1 MEVTFIGV
9 SNSNYGSKN
18 QELRSQGW
26 KKVRV
31 TVEGRKKMRLKRAE
45 QLMLDYVEQRGLAGV
60 GAMTNVSALET
71 IMKKVDE
78 EIPLKGTVVVE
89 MYERNKKS
97 NAMSVNNVVPA
108 GEVFLPETGP
118 HAEAAAAAHA
128 NVDLMTNAQL
138 EAYKKQE
145 KAKFQKMFN
154 EILGKVTTQFGQ
166 FSVRNAMTNHANAPS
181 AAAAASIFNWKP
193 SANAAPSSSGIG
205 LWEKY
210 HQNLPKLSRS
220 KKNPVKAPQRP
231 KPAMSMGS
239 LFGALKGINSNRKSM
254 KRSLNNNNTSNNKN
268 KNNTHNSNSNGNEP
282 SAKRYKPAGGKR
294 TKRTKKAKSK
304 TNTH

>member
-9 SNSNYGSKN
+9 SNSNYGSKSH
-18 QELRSQGW
+18 QLRAQGW

-45 QLMLDYVEQRGLAGV
+45 QLMMDYIEKRGLAGV
-60 GAMTNVSALET
+60 GAMTNVSALEA

-78 EIPLKGTVVVE
+78 EIPLKGMVLLE
-89 MYERNKKS
+89 MYEPSKKS

-138 EAYKKQE
+138 EEYKKQE
-145 KAKFQKMFN
+145 KAKFQKMFQTLL
-154 EILGKVTTQFGQ
+154 EKVRVGVER
-166 FSVRNAMTNHANAPS
+166 VRIGTASSAESTPPFYWKPS
-181 AAAAASIFNWKP
+181 AAAAT
-193 SANAAPSSSGIG
+193 SSGVG
-205 LWEKY
+205 LYNKY
-210 HQNLPKLSRS
+210 GKNLPKLSRS

-231 KPAMSMGS
+231 KQEMSMGS
-239 LFGALKGINSNRKSM
+239 LFGALKGITSKPSVPTGIATKKVE
-254 KRSLNNNNTSNNKN
+254 KRTL
-268 KNNTHNSNSNGNEP
+268 
-282 SAKRYKPAGGKR
+282 KRYNNPVMNAIQAAIRDLPSKPKGGNRTKR
-294 TKRTKKAKSK
+294 NKRTKKNKK
-304 TNTH
+304 H